1 MDRKAFKQ
9 RMQNLKS
16 YRDNNPGKGYWDWKL
31 QSFADGGEVPPT
43 KQESIERIPYQGKL
57 YKDAVGRQYT
67 EQQYYDYLQNSTDEI
82 DRFTGLPKVKGLK
95 PVIDLEDA
103 ANFTP
108 IGDAIA
114 VKDTYDAIKN
124 RDWFGAGLAALS
136 VLPFIPSARK
146 LKNAMPIPTVSRPF
160 SKRIDELEAGYE
172 RVRNEYSQQLNDA
185 LESLID
191 NEDAFRKA
199 ANADKTSGTNYV
211 KTYTDNLRNKANSPD
226 KLPKPYI
233 LKAEPN
239 KRAFVNG
246 YDPETIKINN
256 DYVYNNQKLESG
268 LITHELGHSID
279 IKSGFD
285 YVNKLADPKKFVDDD
300 VLKRMYPTKAN
311 TVRNYLL

>member
-16 YRDNNPGKGYWDWKL
+16 YRGNNPGKGYWDWKL
-31 QSFADGGEVPPT
+31 QSFADGGEVPP
-43 KQESIERIPYQGKL
+43 I
-57 YKDAVGRQYT
+57 
-67 EQQYYDYLQNSTDEI
+67 
-82 DRFTGLPKVKGLK
+82 
-95 PVIDLEDA
+95 
-103 ANFTP
+103 
-108 IGDAIA
+108 
-114 VKDTYDAIKN
+114 
-124 RDWFGAGLAALS
+124 
-136 VLPFIPSARK
+136 IPSARK

-239 KRAFVNG
+239 KRAFVKMKKLKLIRN
-246 YDPETIKINN
+246 IK
-256 DYVYNNQKLESG
+256 
-268 LITHELGHSID
+268 
-279 IKSGFD
+279 
-285 YVNKLADPKKFVDDD
+285 
-300 VLKRMYPTKAN
+300 KAN
-311 TVRNYLL
+311 TLILKKKI